1 MLTQWAVAQ
10 RATLKAEGYGSSP
23 LSRHDQYFFGSE
35 RSVSD
40 AIDLVPLQTSAES
53 MRAFKAQAHEI
64 IDAITGMAIGAEAG
78 LSWLRAEPP
87 NLEKVLQTFCDIA
100 DAGKLAAEIVVRFRA
115 LYAEGAHSG

>member
-23 LSRHDQYFFGSE
+23 L
-35 RSVSD
+35 SD

-87 NLEKVLQTFCDIA
+87 NLEKVQQTFCDIA